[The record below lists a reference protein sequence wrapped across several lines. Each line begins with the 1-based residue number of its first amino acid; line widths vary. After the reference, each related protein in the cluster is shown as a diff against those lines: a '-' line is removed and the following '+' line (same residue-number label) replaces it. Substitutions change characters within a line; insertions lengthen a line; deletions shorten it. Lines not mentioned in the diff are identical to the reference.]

1 MRQLVSILIDNYNYA
16 GFLQAAIESAL
27 NQTHRP
33 IEIIVVDDGST
44 DSSREVIEAYK
55 DSVIPIF
62 KENGGQASALN
73 VGVAKSRGTIICL
86 LDSDDE
92 FFPTKVERVV
102 QFFGENDL
110 KSKPALVH
118 HPLQIRDEKSAK
130 LTGELFEG
138 THASPLNLYDF
149 AKRFHY
155 IGYYASATS
164 GISLSRPLAN
174 LLFPLPENR
183 HWASVDDFV
192 VKGASLVGQLYSFN
206 CPLGIYRVH
215 GGNLWFFSRTYL
227 NRSYSRQFHETLDAY
242 LNRKLIENGRS
253 PVMAFFES
261 KSYLAVLLSEKRY
274 IAAIWF
280 VIKAIALRR
289 DLDIYNSLM
298 RKFRRRSGATE

>member
-1 MRQLVSILIDNYNYA
+1 MRQLVSIIINNYNYA
-16 GFLQAAIESAL
+16 RFLQTAIESAL

-44 DSSREVIEAYK
+44 DSSRQVIEAYK
-55 DSVIPIF
+55 DRVIPIF
-62 KENGGQASALN
+62 QENGGQASALN
-73 VGVAKSRGTIICL
+73 SGLAKSTGTIICL

-92 FFPTKVERVV
+92 FLPTKVERVV
-102 QFFGENDL
+102 QFLEQNDL
-110 KSKPALVH
+110 ITKPVLVH
-118 HPLQIRDEKSAK
+118 HPLQIRDEKSVK
-130 LTGELFEG
+130 LTGQLLGE

-149 AKRFHY
+149 AKRLHY
-155 IGYYASATS
+155 IGYHASATS
-164 GISLSRPLAN
+164 GISFNRPLAN

-183 HWASVDDFV
+183 HWTSADDFV
-192 VKGASLVGQLYSFN
+192 VKGASLIGELYAFN

-215 GGNLWFFSRTYL
+215 GGNIWFFSR
-227 NRSYSRQFHETLDAY
+227 SKSRQYQEDLDAY
-242 LNRKLIENGRS
+242 LNRKLIETGRS

-298 RKFRRRSGATE
+298 RKFRRRSDAAE

>member
-1 MRQLVSILIDNYNYA
+1 MRPLVTILIDNYNYA
-16 GFLQAAIESAL
+16 RFLQAAIESAL

-44 DSSREVIEAYK
+44 DSSRQVIEAYK
-55 DSVIPIF
+55 DRVIPIF

-73 VGVAKSRGTIICL
+73 VGVEKSRGTIICF

-92 FFPTKVERVV
+92 FLPTKVERVV
-102 QFFGENDL
+102 QFFEENDL
-110 KSKPALVH
+110 ITKPALVH

-130 LTGELFEG
+130 LTGQLLG
-138 THASPLNLYDF
+138 RTHASPLNLYDF
-149 AKRFHY
+149 AKRLHY
-155 IGYYASATS
+155 IGYYASAHS
-164 GISLSRPLAN
+164 GISFSRPLAN
-174 LLFPLPENR
+174 LLFPLPESR
-183 HWASVDDFV
+183 HWTSADDFI
-192 VKGASLVGQLYSFN
+192 VKGASLIGELYSFN

-215 GGNLWFFSRTYL
+215 GGNLWFFSR
-227 NRSYSRQFHETLDAY
+227 SHSRQYQETLDAY
-242 LNRKLIENGRS
+242 LNRKLIETGRS

-261 KSYLAVLLSEKRY
+261 RSYLAVLLSEKRY

-298 RKFRRRSGATE
+298 RKFSSPFRHP